1 MKLRFRSKPWEDRA
15 LRDIRVRGDQVMMSV
30 CWLLWVGSVCFA
42 PVYGEWGVCVAVGTP
57 LAMTATLLTWRLP
70 GYLITRMTIAFLFMA
85 FSGLLIHQAH
95 GLIETH
101 FSIFAL
107 LAFLLYYRDW
117 RTLVVAAGSIFAH
130 HFIFC
135 NLEMHGYTV
144 YVFPPGEPCHMV
156 WMHVAYVLLETIVLV
171 YLSKA
176 IRAEGLES
184 AAITTFAG
192 RVVEIGIIDLRSTE
206 EIGAE
211 STALHALLLAIDRAV
226 RQAGV
231 VAGGFSGVSQDVSA
245 VAGQVL
251 RAGREQEINS
261 RSAVGAVRKMA
272 ETSTHVVKNCMEVA
286 QVARGSIESVERGRD
301 AMQRS
306 AASMTGVVSGVTS
319 MTVEMKELQ
328 RESERIED
336 MIRVMADIAEQTDLL
351 ALNATIEAAGTGEA
365 GRGFHVVAH
374 EIRDL
379 ALRTHTSL
387 RQAQERTD
395 HVRERIARVCV
406 IAEACRTDANGCEV
420 AAGAGGRG
428 AAAHGSQGRRVME
441 QARQYSGLSDN
452 ATQEIQGIE
461 QIVRVSSGHLKR
473 IDLLGQSLE
482 GDVAASGRERAILPH
497 PRSVLDANTRS
508 VQHPTEWPSGVR
520 TRLLLLYVLLTLI

>member
-1 MKLRFRSKPWEDRA
+1 MKLRFTSKPWEDQA
-15 LRDIRVRGDQVMMSV
+15 LLLIRVRGDQVMMCV
-30 CWLLWVGSVCFA
+30 CWLLWVASVCFA
-42 PVYGEWGVCVAVGTP
+42 PVYGEWTICVTVGTP
-57 LAMTATLLTWRLP
+57 LALTATLLTWRLP
-70 GYLITRMTIAFLFMA
+70 GHLITRMTIAFLFMA
-85 FSGLLIHQAH
+85 FSGLLIDQAH

-117 RTLVVAAGSIFAH
+117 RTLVVAALSIFTH
-130 HFIFC
+130 HTIFC
-135 NLEMHGYTV
+135 NLEMHGYGV

-156 WMHVAYVLLETIVLV
+156 WMHVAYVLLETIVLI
-171 YLSKA
+171 YLSEA
-176 IRAEGLES
+176 IRGEGLES
-184 AAITTFAG
+184 AAITTFAD
-192 RVVEIGIIDLRSTE
+192 RVVQTGIIDLRTTE
-206 EIGAE
+206 ESGAE

-231 VAGGFSGVSQDVSA
+231 VAGGISSVSQDVTS

-251 RAGREQEINS
+251 SAGREQEIGS
-261 RSAVGAVRKMA
+261 RSAVAAVRKMA
-272 ETSTHVVKNCMEVA
+272 ETSTLVVKNCLEVA

-306 AASMTGVVSGVTS
+306 ASSMVGVVAGVTG

-351 ALNATIEAAGTGEA
+351 AFNATIEAAGAGEA

-395 HVRERIARVCV
+395 RVRERIARVCL
-406 IAEACRTDANGCEV
+406 IAEGCRTDAHGGETQVEEARSRLERVVVELPRMARRAEEV
-420 AAGAGGRG
+420 
-428 AAAHGSQGRRVME
+428 MD
-441 QARQYSGLSDN
+441 QARQYSGLSDD

-461 QIVRVSSGHLKR
+461 QIVRASSGHLKR
-473 IDLLGQSLE
+473 IDVLGQSLE
-482 GDVAASGRERAILPH
+482 AMSMHLGESV
-497 PRSVLDANTRS
+497 RSF
-508 VQHPTEWPSGVR
+508 R
-520 TRLLLLYVLLTLI
+520 TRETS